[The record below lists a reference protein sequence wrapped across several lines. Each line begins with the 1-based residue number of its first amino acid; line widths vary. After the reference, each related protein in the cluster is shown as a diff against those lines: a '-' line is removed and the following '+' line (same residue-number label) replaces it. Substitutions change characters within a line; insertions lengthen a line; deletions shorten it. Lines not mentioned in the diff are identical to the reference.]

1 MELGAGKSGLVGL
14 AMASLLDYQ
23 NVPFEV
29 VITDGNEQC
38 TQSLRDNVE
47 LNSQFADKVS
57 AH

>member
-14 AMASLLDYQ
+14 AMASLLDYK

-47 LNSQFADKVS
+47 LNCQFADKVS

>member
-38 TQSLRDNVE
+38 T
-47 LNSQFADKVS
+47 
-57 AH
+57 